1 MTWYWRA
8 VLHGLEMVTQVS
20 SLMDGGDVILACGH
34 LRHFAKPRS
43 ILDTQN
49 RKQRHSFHRK

>member
-43 ILDTQN
+43 IWDIVFIENEYQ
-49 RKQRHSFHRK
+49 